1 MKQNRK
7 ILFFVLNWLIYV
19 GFVQNYIYDHELLT
33 LFPDLLIFYVA
44 FRVSQKK
51 SGARNSLNKYLGG
64 ALSFAISFLFLFT
77 VLGAVINLMPVLSY
91 LWGLRMLL
99 RYVLLVWVIYRCFE
113 MKDVKKYKKYMY
125 WAFDINVV
133 VCIFE
138 FIAGI
143 RGDWMSGTFSGNGV
157 LMLHALLVMMLATAD
172 FFNGQMRATRYG
184 IYIACMFMIAILA
197 EIKMMYFLFP
207 LTFYGGY
214 VMNKKFS
221 IMHVVVLVLAFFFL
235 IPAMQFVMRL
245 YYGERYVTQTFDTEY
260 LREETTHSYNFTEE
274 GFNRGTAI
282 DLTDQVIL
290 TDPIRK
296 VFGWGLGS
304 GSKSTRFGT
313 KVFRMYGTTM
323 FWNFSTSYCLV
334 ELGWVGFSLFALC
347 FVLLMWRYYK
357 IYSKYKDPFIKYWAG
372 VGVVSV
378 GATFL
383 LCWYNDNPYF
393 KFLPMYFFWGVCF
406 AAIEVRRRELD
417 NKLTTG
423 VYIIKNAEG
432 ISNNT
437 GL

>member
-157 LMLHALLVMMLATAD
+157 LMLHALLVMMLSTAD

-260 LREETTHSYNFTEE
+260 LREETTHSYNFTFRYK
-274 GFNRGTAI
+274 GV
-282 DLTDQVIL
+282 QVVWYDHVL
-290 TDPIRK
+290 EFLHFLLPGG
-296 VFGWGLGS
+296 VGLG
-304 GSKSTRFGT
+304 RLLL
-313 KVFRMYGTTM
+313 VRPLFRAAH
-323 FWNFSTSYCLV
+323 V
-334 ELGWVGFSLFALC
+334 E
-347 FVLLMWRYYK
+347 VL
-357 IYSKYKDPFIKYWAG
+357 
-372 VGVVSV
+372 
-378 GATFL
+378 
-383 LCWYNDNPYF
+383 
-393 KFLPMYFFWGVCF
+393 
-406 AAIEVRRRELD
+406 
-417 NKLTTG
+417 
-423 VYIIKNAEG
+423 
-432 ISNNT
+432 
-437 GL
+437 